1 MKHGRYNYKITWT
14 LLFLGIILM
23 LIFLFFIHNTVTQ
36 LRNEEIKKIKLWANA
51 VSRKIEVLDNVK
63 IFFDNLAIDEHAKV
77 QQFITAHK
85 YILSQPLDKELNF
98 YYEFI
103 SNNRTIPVIITDE
116 FDNILLS
123 QNIEIPKSQTK
134 LSGKLLEDFS
144 VNQPIE
150 YTTSDIKF
158 KLFYSEST
166 VYSNIKNTL

>member
-1 MKHGRYNYKITWT
+1 MQQIKFIKMKQRSYNYKITWI

-36 LRNEEIKKIKLWANA
+36 LRSEEIKKIKLWANA

-103 SNNRTIPVIITDE
+103 SNNR
-116 FDNILLS
+116 
-123 QNIEIPKSQTK
+123 
-134 LSGKLLEDFS
+134 
-144 VNQPIE
+144 
-150 YTTSDIKF
+150 
-158 KLFYSEST
+158 
-166 VYSNIKNTL
+166 

>member
-1 MKHGRYNYKITWT
+1 MKRRSYNHKITWI
-14 LLFLGIILM
+14 LLFLGITLM

-123 QNIEIPKSQTK
+123 QNIEIPESQTNK
-134 LSGKLLEDFS
+134 RKDLMALFTLIGFS
-144 VNQPIE
+144 VMMIL
-150 YTTSDIKF
+150 DVA
-158 KLFYSEST
+158 LG
-166 VYSNIKNTL
+166 